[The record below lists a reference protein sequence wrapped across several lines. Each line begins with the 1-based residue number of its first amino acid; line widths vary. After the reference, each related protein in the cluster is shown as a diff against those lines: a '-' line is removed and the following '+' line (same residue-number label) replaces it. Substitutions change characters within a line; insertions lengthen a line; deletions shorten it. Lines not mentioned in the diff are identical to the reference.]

1 MLPMAIR
8 TKRAKAAKPAPKEA
22 PEADQAAEVEVEVE
36 EPTPAPDSIVPV
48 IEDEEQTWL

>member
-22 PEADQAAEVEVEVE
+22 PEADQAAEVEVE
-36 EPTPAPDSIVPV
+36 EPTPAPDSIVSV